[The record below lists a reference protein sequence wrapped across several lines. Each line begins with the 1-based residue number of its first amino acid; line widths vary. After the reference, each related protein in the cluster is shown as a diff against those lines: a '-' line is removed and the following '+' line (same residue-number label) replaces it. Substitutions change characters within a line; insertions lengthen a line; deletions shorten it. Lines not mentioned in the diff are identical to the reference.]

1 MFERIVV
8 AIKGEDAG
16 RDALALTRELA
27 PPHGEVTLVH
37 VLVVPDKPA
46 PDSAGSRLAAKHT
59 HVLETLTVLATEF
72 APGARVS
79 CVEAAS
85 VRRGLHGSARDARAD
100 LLVIGA
106 TREDELAREL
116 VGDDARRVLTDAPC
130 AVAVAPVSYAAR
142 ATTMRRIGVAYN
154 GSPESTEALGVAR
167 SLAHERRAH
176 LSAFEAVRAPLYV
189 HDPWNA
195 DAEIEDRVEEA
206 RRQVVALG
214 GLQAQAGCGDR
225 VDELAHYGESVDLL
239 VVGSHRYGPL
249 DRLTERT
256 TSQRLADTATT
267 PIVVLPRTE
276 KQVGRS
282 AATPRR

>member
-1 MFERIVV
+1 MFEVIVV

-46 PDSAGSRLAAKHT
+46 PDSAASRQAAKRRYALERLTALAA
-59 HVLETLTVLATEF
+59 EF
-72 APGARVS
+72 AIDAQVS

-85 VRRGLHGSARDARAD
+85 VRRGLHGCASDRRAD
-100 LLVIGA
+100 LLVVGA
-106 TREDELAREL
+106 SNEDVLARAF
-116 VGDDARRVLTDAPC
+116 VGDDARRVLEDAPC
-130 AVAVAPVSYAAR
+130 AVAVAPVAYATR
-142 ATTMRRIGVAYN
+142 ATAISKVGVAYD
-154 GSPESTEALGVAR
+154 GSPESAEALAVAR
-167 SLAHERRAH
+167 EFAAERHAE

-195 DAEIEDRVEEA
+195 EAEIDDRVEEA

-225 VDELAHYGESVDLL
+225 VDELALYGESVDLL
-239 VVGSHRYGPL
+239 VLGSHRYSPL

-256 TSQRLADTATT
+256 TSQRLADSATR

-276 KQVGRS
+276 KQVRRP